1 MFRKE
6 FQEVG
11 SVRHQEY
18 ISKQHQEDS
27 LYAGFLKIA
36 LYA

>member
-1 MFRKE
+1 MFHKE

-11 SVRHQEY
+11 SGRHQEY
-18 ISKQHQEDS
+18 ISKQEDS